1 MVKIYNVY
9 ENRSGVLYIDG
20 VSTSELSE
28 IYDTPLYVISESKMR
43 EKYEILVRS
52 LSLNFERYRILYS
65 AKANTSLSVLKI
77 MENLGAHVDAVSPG
91 EVYLAMEA
99 GFPPERILFTGTM
112 VRDDELKF
120 ILDNGVA
127 VNVDSISELKR
138 LLKISVPEFLSVRIN
153 PEFGA
158 GHHKHVITAGR
169 ESKFGIWEKNAIKA
183 YDIAEKAG
191 VKRFGIQMHIGS
203 GILAVNPYIIATEK
217 LLQIVKE
224 IHNRI
229 SINFEIIDVGGGLG
243 VPYRPEKKALDI
255 DMLFKRLTTLFNKRL
270 DECGLKRPIFAVEP
284 GRFLVCE
291 AGILLT
297 RVNTVE
303 EKPYK
308 KFVGVDAGFNTLI
321 RPAMY
326 GSYHHILVANKM
338 GEEKDEIYTVAGPLC
353 ESSDVLAKDRPLPKI
368 EEGDL
373 IAILNAGAYGFS
385 MSSQYNSRPRAAE
398 VLVYKGKHELI
409 REKENFQI
417 LKYGQKIASW
427 LR

>member
-1 MVKIYNVY
+1 MKIFDDVY
-9 ENRSGVLYIDG
+9 ENKSGVLYIDG
-20 VSTSELSE
+20 VSTLELSE
-28 IYDTPLYVISESKMR
+28 TYDAPLYVISESKIR
-43 EKYEILVRS
+43 EKYEILAKS
-52 LSLNFERYRILYS
+52 LSINFERYRILYS
-65 AKANTSLSVLKI
+65 AKANTNLSVLKI
-77 MENLGAHVDAVSPG
+77 MGNLGAHVDAVSPG

-120 ILDNGVA
+120 VLNNGVA

-158 GHHKHVITAGR
+158 GHHEHVITAGR
-169 ESKFGIWEKNAIKA
+169 ESKFGIWEKEAVKA
-183 YDIAEKAG
+183 YYIAEKAG

-203 GILAVNPYIIATEK
+203 GILDVNPYIIATEK
-217 LLQIVKE
+217 LLQITKE
-224 IHNRI
+224 IHDQI
-229 SINFEIIDVGGGLG
+229 GIDFEIIDIGGGLG
-243 VPYRPEKKALDI
+243 VPYRPEEKALDI
-255 DMLFKRLTTLFNKRL
+255 GLLFKRLSTLFNRRL
-270 DECGLKRPIFAVEP
+270 DECGLKRPFFALEP

-291 AGILLT
+291 AGIILT
-297 RVNTVE
+297 KVNTVE
-303 EKPYK
+303 EKPCK

-338 GEEKDEIYTVAGPLC
+338 GEEKNDVYTVAGPLC
-353 ESSDVLAKDRPLPKI
+353 ESGDILAKDRPLPKI

-373 IAILNAGAYGFS
+373 IAVLNAGAYGFS
-385 MSSQYNSRPRAAE
+385 MSSQYNSRSRAAE

-409 REKENFQI
+409 RERENLQV